1 MNKTISLLRTVLIAN
16 VGVAVVIAAL
26 YELDILPSG
35 MMAGRPQDEF
45 LSTISMELI
54 TIVFIPVALRLFK
67 TKDVEKRLEEGN
79 IKAFRKWGLVRIL
92 MITVPLVLNTLLYYS
107 FMNTTF
113 GYMALILLICLLIQT
128 IQFLSFF
135 LIFLHFPGQN
145 S

>member
-35 MMAGRPQDEF
+35 MLAGRPQDEF

-67 TKDVEKRLEEGN
+67 TMDVEKRLEEGN
-79 IKAFRKWGLVRIL
+79 IKAFRKWGLLRIL

-113 GYMALILLICLLIQT
+113 GYMALILLICLPFIY
-128 IQFLSFF
+128 
-135 LIFLHFPGQN
+135 PAVRK
-145 S
+145 

>member
-16 VGVAVVIAAL
+16 VGVAVVIAAF

-35 MMAGRPQDEF
+35 MLAGRPQDEF

-67 TKDVEKRLEEGN
+67 TKDVEKRLEEGD

-113 GYMALILLICLLIQT
+113 GYMALILLICLPFIYPAARQ
-128 IQFLSFF
+128 
-135 LIFLHFPGQN
+135 
-145 S
+145 

>member
-35 MMAGRPQDEF
+35 MLAGRPQDEF
-45 LSTISMELI
+45 LSTIFMELT

-67 TKDVEKRLEEGN
+67 TMNVEKRLEEGN
-79 IKAFRKWGLVRIL
+79 IKVFRKWGLVRIL

-113 GYMALILLICLLIQT
+113 GYMALILLICLPFIYPA
-128 IQFLSFF
+128 SRK
-135 LIFLHFPGQN
+135 
-145 S
+145 

>member
-16 VGVAVVIAAL
+16 VGVSVVIAAL

-35 MMAGRPQDEF
+35 MMTGRPQDEF

-79 IKAFRKWGLVRIL
+79 IKAFRKWGLLRIL

-113 GYMALILLICLLIQT
+113 GYMALILLICLPFIY
-128 IQFLSFF
+128 
-135 LIFLHFPGQN
+135 PAARK
-145 S
+145 

>member
-16 VGVAVVIAAL
+16 VGMAVVIAAL

-35 MMAGRPQDEF
+35 MLAGRPQDEF

-113 GYMALILLICLLIQT
+113 GYMALILLICLPFIYPA
-128 IQFLSFF
+128 SRK
-135 LIFLHFPGQN
+135 
-145 S
+145 

>member
-35 MMAGRPQDEF
+35 ILAGRPQDEF

-113 GYMALILLICLLIQT
+113 GYMALILLICLPFIYPA
-128 IQFLSFF
+128 SRK
-135 LIFLHFPGQN
+135 
-145 S
+145 

>member
-35 MMAGRPQDEF
+35 MMTGRPQDEF

-67 TKDVEKRLEEGN
+67 TKDVEKRLEEGD

-113 GYMALILLICLLIQT
+113 GYMALILLICLPFIYPA
-128 IQFLSFF
+128 SRK
-135 LIFLHFPGQN
+135 
-145 S
+145 

>member
-35 MMAGRPQDEF
+35 MMTGRPQDEF

-79 IKAFRKWGLVRIL
+79 IKAFRK
-92 MITVPLVLNTLLYYS
+92 
-107 FMNTTF
+107 
-113 GYMALILLICLLIQT
+113 
-128 IQFLSFF
+128 
-135 LIFLHFPGQN
+135 
-145 S
+145 

>member
-35 MMAGRPQDEF
+35 MFAGRPQDEF

-113 GYMALILLICLLIQT
+113 GYMALILLICLPFIYPA
-128 IQFLSFF
+128 SRK
-135 LIFLHFPGQN
+135 
-145 S
+145 

>member
-1 MNKTISLLRTVLIAN
+1 MNKTISFLRTVLIAN

-35 MMAGRPQDEF
+35 MMTGRPQDEF

-67 TKDVEKRLEEGN
+67 TKDVEKRLEEGD

-113 GYMALILLICLLIQT
+113 GYMALILLICLPFIYPAARQ
-128 IQFLSFF
+128 
-135 LIFLHFPGQN
+135 
-145 S
+145 

>member
-35 MMAGRPQDEF
+35 MFTGRPQDEF

-92 MITVPLVLNTLLYYS
+92 MITVPLVLNTLFYYS

-113 GYMALILLICLLIQT
+113 GYMALILLICLPFIYPA
-128 IQFLSFF
+128 SRK
-135 LIFLHFPGQN
+135 
-145 S
+145 

>member
-35 MMAGRPQDEF
+35 ILAGRPQDEF

-67 TKDVEKRLEEGN
+67 TKDVEKRLEEGD

-113 GYMALILLICLLIQT
+113 GYMALILLICLPFIY
-128 IQFLSFF
+128 
-135 LIFLHFPGQN
+135 PAVRK
-145 S
+145 

>member
-35 MMAGRPQDEF
+35 MLTGRPQDEF

-113 GYMALILLICLLIQT
+113 GYMALILLICLPFIYPA
-128 IQFLSFF
+128 SRK
-135 LIFLHFPGQN
+135 
-145 S
+145 

>member
-35 MMAGRPQDEF
+35 ILAGRPQDEF

-92 MITVPLVLNTLLYYS
+92 MITVPIVLNTLLYYS

-113 GYMALILLICLLIQT
+113 GYMALILLICLPFIYPA
-128 IQFLSFF
+128 SRK
-135 LIFLHFPGQN
+135 
-145 S
+145 

>member
-1 MNKTISLLRTVLIAN
+1 MLIAN

-35 MMAGRPQDEF
+35 MLAGRPQDEF

-113 GYMALILLICLLIQT
+113 GYMALILLICLPFIYPA
-128 IQFLSFF
+128 SRK
-135 LIFLHFPGQN
+135 
-145 S
+145 

>member
-35 MMAGRPQDEF
+35 MMTGRPQDEF

-67 TKDVEKRLEEGN
+67 TMDVEKRLEEGN

-113 GYMALILLICLLIQT
+113 GYMALILLICLPFIYPA
-128 IQFLSFF
+128 SRK
-135 LIFLHFPGQN
+135 
-145 S
+145 

>member
-1 MNKTISLLRTVLIAN
+1 MLIAN

-35 MMAGRPQDEF
+35 MMTGRPQDEF
-45 LSTISMELI
+45 LSTIFMELT

-67 TKDVEKRLEEGN
+67 TMNVEKRLEEGN
-79 IKAFRKWGLVRIL
+79 IKVFRKWGLVRIL

-113 GYMALILLICLLIQT
+113 GYMALILLICLPFIYPA
-128 IQFLSFF
+128 SRK
-135 LIFLHFPGQN
+135 
-145 S
+145 

>member
-67 TKDVEKRLEEGN
+67 TKDVEKRLEEGD

-92 MITVPLVLNTLLYYS
+92 MITLPLVLNTLLYYS

-113 GYMALILLICLLIQT
+113 GYMALILLICLPFIYPA
-128 IQFLSFF
+128 SRK
-135 LIFLHFPGQN
+135 
-145 S
+145 

>member
-35 MMAGRPQDEF
+35 MMTGRPQDEF

-67 TKDVEKRLEEGN
+67 TKDVEKRLEEGD

-113 GYMALILLICLLIQT
+113 GYMALILLICLPFIYQL
-128 IQFLSFF
+128 
-135 LIFLHFPGQN
+135 
-145 S
+145 

>member
-35 MMAGRPQDEF
+35 MLAGRPQDEF
-45 LSTISMELI
+45 LSTISMDLI

-113 GYMALILLICLLIQT
+113 GYMALILLICLPFIYPA
-128 IQFLSFF
+128 SRK
-135 LIFLHFPGQN
+135 
-145 S
+145 

>member
-26 YELDILPSG
+26 YELDILSSG
-35 MMAGRPQDEF
+35 ILAGRPQDEF

-113 GYMALILLICLLIQT
+113 GYMALILLICLPFIYPA
-128 IQFLSFF
+128 SRK
-135 LIFLHFPGQN
+135 
-145 S
+145 

>member
-1 MNKTISLLRTVLIAN
+1 MNPTISLLRTVLIAN
-16 VGVAVVIAAL
+16 VGVAVVFAAL

-35 MMAGRPQDEF
+35 ILAGRPQDEF

-113 GYMALILLICLLIQT
+113 GYMALILLICLPFIYPA
-128 IQFLSFF
+128 SRK
-135 LIFLHFPGQN
+135 
-145 S
+145 

>member
-1 MNKTISLLRTVLIAN
+1 MNKTISFLRTVLIAN

-35 MMAGRPQDEF
+35 MMTGRPQDEF

-113 GYMALILLICLLIQT
+113 GYMALILLICLPFIY
-128 IQFLSFF
+128 
-135 LIFLHFPGQN
+135 PAVRK
-145 S
+145 

>member
-35 MMAGRPQDEF
+35 MMTGRPQDEF

-67 TKDVEKRLEEGN
+67 TKDVEKRLEEGD

-113 GYMALILLICLLIQT
+113 GYMALILLICLPFIY
-128 IQFLSFF
+128 
-135 LIFLHFPGQN
+135 PAVRR
-145 S
+145 

>member
-26 YELDILPSG
+26 YELDILPPG
-35 MMAGRPQDEF
+35 MLAGRPQDEF

-113 GYMALILLICLLIQT
+113 GYMALILLICLPFIYPA
-128 IQFLSFF
+128 SRK
-135 LIFLHFPGQN
+135 
-145 S
+145 

>member
-35 MMAGRPQDEF
+35 MMTGRPQDEF

-54 TIVFIPVALRLFK
+54 TIVFIPVALRMFK
-67 TKDVEKRLEEGN
+67 TKDVEKRLEDGD

-113 GYMALILLICLLIQT
+113 GYMALILLICLPFIY
-128 IQFLSFF
+128 
-135 LIFLHFPGQN
+135 PDARK
-145 S
+145 

>member
-35 MMAGRPQDEF
+35 MLAGRPQDEF
-45 LSTISMELI
+45 LSTIFMELT

-67 TKDVEKRLEEGN
+67 TMNVEKRLEEGN
-79 IKAFRKWGLVRIL
+79 IKVFRKWGLVRIL
-92 MITVPLVLNTLLYYS
+92 MITLPLVLNTLLYYS

-113 GYMALILLICLLIQT
+113 GYMALILLICLPFIY
-128 IQFLSFF
+128 
-135 LIFLHFPGQN
+135 PAVRK
-145 S
+145 

>member
-1 MNKTISLLRTVLIAN
+1 MLIAN

-35 MMAGRPQDEF
+35 MLAGRPQDEF

-113 GYMALILLICLLIQT
+113 GYMALILLICLPFIY
-128 IQFLSFF
+128 
-135 LIFLHFPGQN
+135 PAVRK
-145 S
+145 

>member
-1 MNKTISLLRTVLIAN
+1 MLIAN

-35 MMAGRPQDEF
+35 MMTGRPQDEF

-67 TKDVEKRLEEGN
+67 TKDVEKRLEEGD

-113 GYMALILLICLLIQT
+113 GYMALILLICLPFIYPA
-128 IQFLSFF
+128 SRK
-135 LIFLHFPGQN
+135 
-145 S
+145 

>member
-35 MMAGRPQDEF
+35 MLAGRPQDEF

-79 IKAFRKWGLVRIL
+79 IKAFRKWGLLRIL

-113 GYMALILLICLLIQT
+113 GYMALILLICLPFIYPA
-128 IQFLSFF
+128 SRK
-135 LIFLHFPGQN
+135 
-145 S
+145 

>member
-35 MMAGRPQDEF
+35 ILTGRPQDEF

-113 GYMALILLICLLIQT
+113 GYMALILLICLPFIYPA
-128 IQFLSFF
+128 SRK
-135 LIFLHFPGQN
+135 
-145 S
+145 

>member
-113 GYMALILLICLLIQT
+113 GYMALILLICLPFIYPA
-128 IQFLSFF
+128 SRK
-135 LIFLHFPGQN
+135 
-145 S
+145 